1 MKKKRNDYLTE
12 FVVNQY
18 PIDTLKLIINSVI
31 DLVENFIVEL
41 EEDNYLS
48 LSSTA
53 RYDERVG
60 SSQRNTSSKI
70 ESMCIRKMQTDNKKR
85 EFIYK
90 YGQALNSL
98 NREEKQAF
106 IHVFINKT
114 DVLTILDE
122 MKMNSNQ
129 FSSVKKSAIVRF
141 SIKMGLEKFIPLFEN
156 KQTK

>member
-1 MKKKRNDYLTE
+1 MKKKRNDFLTE

-18 PIDTLKLIINSVI
+18 PIDKFKVIINAVLDI
-31 DLVENFIVEL
+31 VENFIVEL
-41 EEDNYLS
+41 EEEDYLS

-70 ESMCIRKMQTDNKKR
+70 ESMCIKKMQTDAKKR

-98 NREEKQAF
+98 NREERQVFVNIF
-106 IHVFINKT
+106 IKKM
-114 DVLTILDE
+114 DVLTIHDE
-122 MKMNSNQ
+122 MKINSLQ
-129 FSSVKKSAIVRF
+129 FGIIRKSAIVRF
-141 SIKMGLEKFIPLFEN
+141 SIKMGLEKFIPLFED
-156 KQTK
+156 KQTI

>member
-1 MKKKRNDYLTE
+1 MKKKRNDFLSE
-12 FVVNQY
+12 FLVSQY
-18 PIDTLKLIINSVI
+18 PVDTFKLIINAVLDI
-31 DLVENFIVEL
+31 VETFIVEL

-60 SSQRNTSSKI
+60 SSQRTTSSKI
-70 ESMCIRKMQTDNKKR
+70 ESMCIKKMHTDAKKK

-98 NREEKQAF
+98 NKEEKQVFVNIF
-106 IHVFINKT
+106 IKKM
-114 DVLTILDE
+114 DVLSIYDE
-122 MKMNSNQ
+122 MKINSTQ
-129 FSSVKKSAIVRF
+129 FGIIRKSAIVRF

-156 KQTK
+156 MQTK